1 MAFGAS
7 GPRRRECGQ
16 LLSRRGRKGLET
28 EPGLLALRDSAL
40 RPAAALRPAGAPHRP
55 VTALLRSA
63 WVRVPCS
70 RASHGELEL
79 KLAIGKLG
87 ESPRASPLPR
97 GSARTPVG
105 VCPRASKGR
114 VCAMGGS
121 RGMIAT

>member
-7 GPRRRECGQ
+7 GPRRRQCGQ
-16 LLSRRGRKGLET
+16 LLSRRGREGLET
-28 EPGLLALRDSAL
+28 EPGLLALRDS
-40 RPAAALRPAGAPHRP
+40 ALRPAGAPHRP